1 MLNLNSKIK
10 KITAIPINIAFKK
23 VIFSLFKKYIKAKK
37 FRKLEAFEKNLTI
50 SPIPNFNFKE
60 LNVLKFRI
68 FQDLKPE
75 FLNKK
80 YIENIIAHKFD
91 ILGTGLISVNIKEN
105 GNENNIN
112 NDYQKIN
119 WHKDFKSGFEWSQD
133 LDCFQI
139 KIGNEKGV
147 DIKIP
152 WELSRLHHFVHLA
165 LWIYLEKPDKVDFIL
180 REYENQLDD
189 YIDSNQY
196 LKGVNWV
203 SPMEVSIRSIN
214 IIISL
219 SLINEKGILISEPLM
234 KKVQK
239 YLYFSGHYIYLY
251 REWSS
256 GLRNNHYFANLL
268 GLLFISKCFPENH
281 DMNQIFDFSKK
292 EFFKEI
298 NWQFNNEGSNFEG
311 SIPYHFF
318 MVEMIYYGFEILQ
331 FDIKSNLDKVIN
343 KLNNIIIFSNS
354 IFGNNN
360 FYPQIGDNDS
370 GKILNMN
377 ELDNT
382 SDIYSYPKKILTY
395 INDLLSLYY
404 DDYNINKQSD
414 KNINMNIFKEIGLV
428 VYKNKKIQ
436 LWISLGRKSQK
447 GKGGHNHY
455 DSSSF
460 VLQINDKEYFVDP
473 GTYLYTSE
481 PEIRNIFRS
490 AQYHNNY
497 FAQDMEHIEQTK
509 PEDLF
514 WLNDKI
520 CEYSVNKDKN
530 YIILKIIRKIKN
542 NIINRT
548 FHINSDEI
556 SITDELNRVDDA
568 GVISFHLNPKIED
581 ILIKDNIIIIE
592 NKVSLSFSENLD
604 FKISDYSFSPVYGK
618 ILPAK
623 KIIFSNLTSIN
634 NFKIK
639 IL

>member
-10 KITAIPINIAFKK
+10 KITSIPIKIAFKK

-37 FRKLEAFEKNLTI
+37 YRKLAAIEKKLTI
-50 SPIPNFNFKE
+50 SSIPNFNLKE

-68 FQDLKPE
+68 FQDIQPE

-105 GNENNIN
+105 RNENNLN

-119 WHKDFKSGFEWSQD
+119 WHKDFKSGYEWSQD
-133 LDCFQI
+133 LDCFRI
-139 KIGNEKGV
+139 KIGNAKGV

-165 LWIYLEKPDKVDFIL
+165 LWISFNKSGDVDFLL
-180 REYENQLDD
+180 REYENQLNDF
-189 YIDSNQY
+189 IDQNKY
-196 LKGVNWV
+196 LKSVNWV

-219 SLINEKGILISEPLM
+219 SLLKDKGILISEPLIE
-234 KKVQK
+234 KVKK
-239 YLYFSGHYIYLY
+239 YLYFSGYFTYIN

-281 DMNQIFDFSKK
+281 EMNQIYDFSKK
-292 EFFKEI
+292 EFLKEI

-318 MVEMIYYGFEILQ
+318 MLEMIYYGFEILH
-331 FDIKSNLDKVIN
+331 FDLKSNLDKVIN

-360 FYPQIGDNDS
+360 YYPQIGDNDS

-377 ELDNT
+377 ELNDI
-382 SDIYSYPKKILTY
+382 SDIFSFHKKILIY
-395 INDLLSLYY
+395 LNELLSINYNI
-404 DDYNINKQSD
+404 YNINKHSD
-414 KNINMNIFKEIGLV
+414 KNININIFKEIGLV
-428 VYKNKKIQ
+428 IYKNDKIK
-436 LWISLGRKSQK
+436 LWISLGRKPQK
-447 GKGGHNHY
+447 GKGGHNHN
-455 DSSSF
+455 DATSF
-460 VLQINDKEYFVDP
+460 VMQINNQVIFIDP
-473 GTYLYTSE
+473 GTYLYSSE
-481 PEIRNIFRS
+481 PEMRNIFRS
-490 AQYHNNY
+490 GQYHNNY
-497 FAQDMEHIEQTK
+497 FAQDLEHIEQSG

-520 CEYSVNKDKN
+520 CEYTAIEEKN
-530 YIILKIIRKIKN
+530 NFILKILKKHKTN
-542 NIINRT
+542 KLQRT
-548 FHINSDEI
+548 FCIKSDEI
-556 SITDELNRVDDA
+556 SITDELKKLNED
-568 GVISFHLNPKIED
+568 GVISFHLNPKIVD
-581 ILIKDNIIIIE
+581 IQIVDKKIIIE
-592 NKVSLSFSENLD
+592 NRIFISFSEHLKV
-604 FKISDYSFSPVYGK
+604 KISDYAYSPEYGR

-623 KIIFSNLTSIN
+623 KIIFSNVTSIN
-634 NFKIK
+634 NFHIK
-639 IL
+639 FN